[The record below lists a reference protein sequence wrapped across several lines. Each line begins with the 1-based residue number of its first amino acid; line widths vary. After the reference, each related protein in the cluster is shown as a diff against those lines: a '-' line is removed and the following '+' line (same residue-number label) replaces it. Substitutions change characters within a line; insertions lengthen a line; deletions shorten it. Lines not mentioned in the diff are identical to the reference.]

1 MPKIS
6 ISLSDDGINNAI
18 AALTQ
23 YKNKLDSKVNLFRQ
37 RISEYIA
44 SDASHYYS
52 QSYLNIKEGL
62 RGTPTQADVYV
73 TVEDRDNMT
82 VIIADGEDAVFVEFG
97 AGVYANGAVGTSPS
111 PWSISNALTIGSYGN
126 GNGAKTT
133 WAFRNEAGE
142 LELTHGTQ
150 ATMPMYR
157 ATQLVLQ
164 DLEMIAGEVFG
175 ND

>member
-6 ISLSDDGINNAI
+6 ISLSEDSINNAI
-18 AALTQ
+18 AELTQ
-23 YKNKLDSKVNLFRQ
+23 YKNKLDIKVDTLRQ
-37 RISEYIA
+37 RIAEYIA
-44 SDASHYYS
+44 SDASQYYS

-73 TVEDRDNMT
+73 TVEDRGNVT
-82 VIIADGEDAVFVEFG
+82 VIIAEGEDAVFVEFG
-97 AGVYANGAVGTSPS
+97 AGVYANGSVGTSPS
-111 PWSISNALTIGSYGN
+111 PWAISSALTIGSYGN

-133 WAFRNEAGE
+133 WGFRNEAGE

-157 ATQLVLQ
+157 ATQSVLQ
-164 DLEMIAGEVFG
+164 DLEMIAREVFG